1 MKAPKRQPLLSD
13 MLLQQTRS
21 PYDPPRQSM
30 LTAKRFDFD
39 VPASEFVGKLLNKT
53 ARLIL
58 REQEFARQPYPQT
71 WVELDASAYSAGLM
85 GAVEGN
91 PETADTKFG
100 FLYDRGTVHGGTV
113 YCGAASKWG
122 CNWSPFK
129 IMLHKPMSFEDEM
142 ALATQT
148 GHSRLTLRQALIG
161 YAEHMHDPWWHSDE
175 AKSLVRSHTYVP
187 APGLSMEQNRGI
199 LQQHQGVLKQVL
211 AMLLILTRPGRRVLT
226 ITDEGHQRMIWK
238 GKSIVLAKHS
248 VVRLHIDQSVAIRR
262 FISGVHTGLHRR
274 LHDVRGHWA
283 QTRRHQNACTHVW
296 DPVDVDHYRCLRCE
310 AKRWWR
316 KNHSRGLPEVGT
328 IVKEY
333 EVSK

>member
-1 MKAPKRQPLLSD
+1 MKKAPKRQPLLAD
-13 MLLQQTRS
+13 ALLHQTRH
-21 PYDPPRQSM
+21 PYGPPRQAM
-30 LTAKRFDFD
+30 LTAKRFAFD
-39 VPASEFVGKLLNKT
+39 AGASGFVGKLLNKT

-71 WVELDASAYSAGLM
+71 WVELDAPAYSTGLM
-85 GAVEGN
+85 GTVQGDPA
-91 PETADTKFG
+91 TADTKFG
-100 FLYDRGTVHGGTV
+100 FLYDNGTV
-113 YCGAASKWG
+113 YCGAASKNG
-122 CNWSPFK
+122 CNWSPFTIK
-129 IMLHKPMSFEDEM
+129 LHQPVTFETE
-142 ALATQT
+142 LATAMAT
-148 GHSRLTLRQALIG
+148 GQSRLTLRQALIG
-161 YAEHMHDPWWHSDE
+161 YAEHLYDPWWQSGEVDMI
-175 AKSLVRSHTYVP
+175 ARSHLYVP
-187 APGLSMEQNRGI
+187 APDLTMEQNRGI

-226 ITDEGHQRMIWK
+226 ITDQGHQRTLYK
-238 GKSIVLAKHS
+238 GNSMVLAKHS
-248 VVRLHIDQSVAIRR
+248 LVTLHIDQSVAIRR

-296 DPVDVDHYRCLRCE
+296 DPVDADHYRCLRCE

-316 KNHSRGLPEVGT
+316 KNHSRGLLEVGT